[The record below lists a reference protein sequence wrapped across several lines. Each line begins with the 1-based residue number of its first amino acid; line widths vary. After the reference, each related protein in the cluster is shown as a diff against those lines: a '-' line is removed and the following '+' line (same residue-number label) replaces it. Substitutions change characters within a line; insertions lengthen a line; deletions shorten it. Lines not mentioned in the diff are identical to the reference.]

1 MSEETSHPGLCLR
14 QVTFSY
20 PPNRRGEAPV
30 PILQDVNLDVNRGE
44 IMVLLGPSG
53 CGKSTLL
60 QVVAGLLPAD
70 SGTLTWDGVNQEP
83 IPTHRRGFAMLFQ
96 DGQLFANR
104 NVERNVGYAL
114 ELRRPRPNK
123 TEIAA
128 TVAEMLQLVRLEGME
143 KRRVDTLS
151 GGQAGRVALARA
163 LAARPK
169 LLLLDEPLS
178 ALDEQLKYELAAEI
192 RDIVKRS
199 HITAVY
205 VTHDQAEAALVA
217 DRVGIMLAGVIRQ
230 TGTLEELKTHP
241 ETREVAKF
249 LGVGFPPR

>member
-1 MSEETSHPGLCLR
+1 MNETAHPGLCLR
-14 QVTFSY
+14 QITFSY
-20 PPNRRGEAPV
+20 PPNRRGEKPV
-30 PILQDVNLDVNRGE
+30 PILQSVNLDVKRGE

-60 QVVAGLLPAD
+60 QIVAGLLSAD
-70 SGTLTWDGVNQEP
+70 SGTLTWDGVNQQP
-83 IPTHRRGFAMLFQ
+83 VPTHRRGFAMLFQ
-96 DGQLFANR
+96 DCQLFANR

-114 ELRRPRPNK
+114 ELRRPRPRK
-123 TEIAA
+123 TEIAH

-199 HITAVY
+199 QITAVY

-230 TGTLEELKTHP
+230 TGTLDELKAHP
-241 ETREVAKF
+241 GTREVAKF
-249 LGVGFPPR
+249 LGVSFPSR